1 MNNITMYQ
9 LSSVLQSPLSHHILL
24 HCFCNRHLFNFV
36 LLFASN
42 VENLVAFVLR
52 DILNVNF
59 LEYMEII
66 LACLYLY
73 FVVKNLVWFIKPLKE
88 RKEFDLFVVWFEDRL
103 EMCEEKWEWFVSKIS
118 FWRKKDDKK
127 EDDKKVGFQPAAVA
141 PARNAGETVKAA
153 VRFKSTFAK
162 SLHAGVNGNR
172 PGLVETRKTE

>member
-103 EMCEEKWEWFVSKIS
+103 EMCEEKWDWFVSKIS

-127 EDDKKVGFQPAAVA
+127 EDDGHVELIMMKLIVGT
-141 PARNAGETVKAA
+141 NKDN
-153 VRFKSTFAK
+153 
-162 SLHAGVNGNR
+162 L
-172 PGLVETRKTE
+172 

>member
-1 MNNITMYQ
+1 M
-9 LSSVLQSPLSHHILL
+9 
-24 HCFCNRHLFNFV
+24 
-36 LLFASN
+36 
-42 VENLVAFVLR
+42 LR

-103 EMCEEKWEWFVSKIS
+103 EMCEEKWDWFVSKIS
-118 FWRKKDDKK
+118 FWRKRDDKKEDDKK